1 MTIDVERGEIVN
13 KFIDGFGTTLPPYQW
28 NNGVGIDNNDTT
40 IVHKTKQKLKSKNHK
55 EKHDIQSVG
64 HLNHEVR
71 SINLGNHMQNV
82 NLGGFDY
89 VEKEEILTD
98 RIYETLNSKDE
109 YETQHHKRVCINGGN
124 DKRVLTSVGSNLRE
138 MNETGLQIRQ
148 KQNLVARH
156 CTKAKEAAFL
166 LTMNRT
172 FRDST
177 ITSSDSFGNGI
188 PSVSQNNNGTI
199 SSQLTDYENNFTVI
213 DDTLDDNVFD
223 TLIEH
228 HSNYY
233 ENIAYTCASDIN
245 DRLVPENNL
254 GSTNYVAPNY
264 GVISNTAYRINRCH
278 HDKTENEN
286 LSRIRNIQ
294 EESGH
299 NITNVQNV
307 DCKMNKGKQCLENTK
322 EINPLII
329 SNRCDSV
336 QSVSRP
342 INSFD
347 KNGFPNCIN
356 KLDVGSR
363 ER

>member
-28 NNGVGIDNNDTT
+28 NNNDTT
-40 IVHKTKQKLKSKNHK
+40 IVHKTKQLKSKNHK

-71 SINLGNHMQNV
+71 PINLGNHKQNV
-82 NLGGFDY
+82 SLGVFDY

-109 YETQHHKRVCINGGN
+109 YETQHHNRVCINGGN
-124 DKRVLTSVGSNLRE
+124 DKRVLTSAGSNLHE

-166 LTMNRT
+166 LTKNRT

-177 ITSSDSFGNGI
+177 IKSSDSFGNGI
-188 PSVSQNNNGTI
+188 PTVSQNNNGTI
-199 SSQLTDYENNFTVI
+199 SSQLTDYENDFTVI

-223 TLIEH
+223 TLIGH

-254 GSTNYVAPNY
+254 GSTNSVAPNY

-278 HDKTENEN
+278 HDKNENEK

-299 NITNVQNV
+299 NITNIQNV
-307 DCKMNKGKQCLENTK
+307 NCKMNKGKQCLENCNTK

-329 SNRCDSV
+329 SNRCDPRSA
-336 QSVSRP
+336 SRP

-347 KNGFPNCIN
+347 KNSFTNCIN